1 MKSFIIALI
10 FVSCVVSFSHAD
22 DGWATG
28 YGKFGFKLQK
38 LWYFFQ
44 WFNWKL
50 IRFISVPIYKELV
63 AELDVVKANVQG
75 ESAKQAIQKVH
86 DDVKDLL
93 SWLQQRDGEQV
104 PITVSRLKNDLTAS
118 ESQLNADR
126 GLQAIVHDVAA
137 KIDQLRNNPNL
148 NLAQYSE
155 ALNKIMKDFNDALKR
170 HFGGGC

>member
-1 MKSFIIALI
+1 M
-10 FVSCVVSFSHAD
+10 
-22 DGWATG
+22 
-28 YGKFGFKLQK
+28 Y
-38 LWYFFQ
+38 
-44 WFNWKL
+44 N
-50 IRFISVPIYKELV
+50 ELV

-137 KIDQLRNNPNL
+137 KIDQLQNNPNI